1 MNYLLIT
8 IVFLVLLIV
17 GAVAFFLLRKRG
29 RRFYKA
35 KGPYLLSGG
44 ERAFFDALQ
53 QVIAPDMYV
62 CPKIRIA
69 DIIDMAIPKTDP
81 QFWPRFNQIS
91 QKHVDFLLCN
101 KNTFAPLLVVE
112 LDGRSHAD
120 PKRSA
125 RDAMVDGVFS
135 QAGIPMLHIP
145 VSSFY
150 PYKELR
156 EQIARAVQPAAQNV
170 GEKMEK

>member
-1 MNYLLIT
+1 MNYLLPVIALL
-8 IVFLVLLIV
+8 VFLII
-17 GAVAFFLLRKRG
+17 GATLFFLFRKRG

-44 ERAFFDALQ
+44 EKAFFDALQ

-69 DIIDMAIPKTDP
+69 DIIDMTIPKTDP
-81 QFWPRFNQIS
+81 QFWPKFNQIS

-101 KNTFAPLLVVE
+101 TNTFAPLLMIE
-112 LDGRSHAD
+112 LDGGSHHD

-125 RDAMVDGVFS
+125 RDALVDTAFG

-156 EQIARAVQPAAQNV
+156 EQIAHAIQSATIPD
-170 GEKMEK
+170 

>member
-1 MNYLLIT
+1 MNYLFPVIAVL
-8 IVFLVLLIV
+8 VFLVISAALL
-17 GAVAFFLLRKRG
+17 FLFRKRG

-35 KGPYLLSGG
+35 KGPYLLSVG
-44 ERAFFDALQ
+44 EKAFFDALQ

-81 QFWPRFNQIS
+81 QFWPKFNQIS
-91 QKHVDFLLCN
+91 QKHIDFLLCN
-101 KNTFAPLLVVE
+101 KNTFAPLLVIE
-112 LDGRSHAD
+112 LDGGSHHD
-120 PKRSA
+120 PKRTA
-125 RDAMVDGVFS
+125 RDALVDTAFG
-135 QAGIPMLHIP
+135 QADIPMLHIP

-156 EQIARAVQPAAQNV
+156 EQIAHAIQSATNPD
-170 GEKMEK
+170 